1 MVYIPKS
8 ITSVSLI
15 VILRIIHYIVNMKTI
30 TFTEENYLKAI
41 YVLSGESTGRIAN
54 QSIANKL
61 EINPATVTEML
72 HRLRDKKLIEY
83 SRPEGARLTKVGK
96 DLATKVVRKHRLW
109 ETFLV
114 QKMDFTW
121 AEVHEVAEQL
131 EHLQSDKLMDQLD
144 KLLGYPQFDPHGDPI
159 PDRNGKL
166 PSLKAL
172 PLSERDAGRKY
183 RLVAVADNSP
193 AFLTLLDKLEL
204 ALNGTIEIIDIQEFD
219 KSANVVI
226 NSKSKATL
234 SLEVRHNLL
243 VV

>member
-1 MVYIPKS
+1 
-8 ITSVSLI
+8 
-15 VILRIIHYIVNMKTI
+15 MKTI

-41 YVLSGESTGRIAN
+41 YVLSGEATGRIAN
-54 QSIANKL
+54 QSIANRL

-83 SRPEGARLTKVGK
+83 SRSDGAKLTKVGK

-144 KLLGYPQFDPHGDPI
+144 TLLGYPQFDPHGDPI
-159 PDRNGKL
+159 PDRHGKL
-166 PSLKAL
+166 PNLKAS
-172 PLSERDAGRKY
+172 PLSERGPRKKY
-183 RLVAVADNSP
+183 RLVAVTDNSP
-193 AFLTLLDKLEL
+193 AFLKLLDKLAL
-204 ALNGTIEIIDIQEFD
+204 ALNDAIEILEIQDFD
-219 KSANVVI
+219 KSMNVVL
-226 NSKSKATL
+226 NNKTKATL
-234 SLEVRHNLL
+234 SWEVSHNLL

>member
-1 MVYIPKS
+1 
-8 ITSVSLI
+8 
-15 VILRIIHYIVNMKTI
+15 MKTI

-41 YVLSGESTGRIAN
+41 YVLSGEATGRTANQAIAN
-54 QSIANKL
+54 RL

-83 SRPEGARLTKVGK
+83 SRSDGARLTKVGK

-121 AEVHEVAEQL
+121 VEVHEVAEQL
-131 EHLQSDKLMDQLD
+131 EHLQSEKLMDQLD

-159 PDRNGKL
+159 PDKHGKL
-166 PSLKAL
+166 PNLKAI
-172 PLSERDAGRKY
+172 PLSDRGPGKRY
-183 RLVAVADNSP
+183 RLIAVADNSP

-204 ALNGTIEIIDIQEFD
+204 ALSDTIEIIDIRIFD
-219 KSANVVI
+219 KSATVMI
-226 NSKSKATL
+226 NSKTKATL
-234 SLEVRHNLL
+234 SWEVRHNLL

>member
-1 MVYIPKS
+1 
-8 ITSVSLI
+8 
-15 VILRIIHYIVNMKTI
+15 MKTI
-30 TFTEENYLKAI
+30 TFTEENYLKSI
-41 YVLSGESTGRIAN
+41 YVLTGESDGRIAN
-54 QSIANKL
+54 QAIANKL
-61 EINPATVTEML
+61 KINPATVTEML
-72 HRLRDKKLIEY
+72 RRLRDKKLIEY
-83 SRPEGARLTKVGK
+83 SRSAGAKLTKMGK
-96 DLATKVVRKHRLW
+96 DLALKVIREHRLW

-114 QKMDFTW
+114 QKMEFTW

-131 EHLQSDKLMDQLD
+131 EHLQSDKLMKQLE

-193 AFLTLLDKLEL
+193 AFLKLLDKLAL
-204 ALNGTIEIIDIQEFD
+204 TLNGTIGIIDIQDFD

-226 NSKSKATL
+226 NNQTL
-234 SLEVRHNLL
+234 SWEVRHNLL

>member
-1 MVYIPKS
+1 M
-8 ITSVSLI
+8 
-15 VILRIIHYIVNMKTI
+15 
-30 TFTEENYLKAI
+30 
-41 YVLSGESTGRIAN
+41 
-54 QSIANKL
+54 
-61 EINPATVTEML
+61 
-72 HRLRDKKLIEY
+72 
-83 SRPEGARLTKVGK
+83 
-96 DLATKVVRKHRLW
+96 

-144 KLLGYPQFDPHGDPI
+144 KLLEYPQFDPHGDPI

>member
-1 MVYIPKS
+1 
-8 ITSVSLI
+8 
-15 VILRIIHYIVNMKTI
+15 MKTI

-41 YVLSGESTGRIAN
+41 YVLSGEASGRIINLA
-54 QSIANKL
+54 IANKL
-61 EINPATVTEML
+61 RINPATVTEML
-72 HRLRDKKLIEY
+72 HRLRDKRLIEY
-83 SRPEGARLTKVGK
+83 SRADGARLTRVGK

-159 PDRNGKL
+159 PDKHGKL
-166 PSLKAL
+166 PSLKAI
-172 PLSERDAGRKY
+172 PLAERGPRKKY
-183 RLVAVADNSP
+183 RLVAVTDNSP
-193 AFLTLLDKLEL
+193 AFLTLLDNLEL
-204 ALNGTIEIIDIQEFD
+204 ALNDTIEIIDVQDFD
-219 KSANVVI
+219 KSMNVVL
-226 NSKSKATL
+226 KGRTKATL
-234 SLEVRHNLL
+234 SWEVTHNLL

>member
-1 MVYIPKS
+1 
-8 ITSVSLI
+8 
-15 VILRIIHYIVNMKTI
+15 MKTI

-41 YVLSGESTGRIAN
+41 YVLSGEASGRIINLA
-54 QSIANKL
+54 IANKL
-61 EINPATVTEML
+61 GINPATVTEML

-83 SRPEGARLTKVGK
+83 SRVDGARLTKGGR
-96 DLATKVVRKHRLW
+96 DLALKVVRKHRLW

-114 QKMDFTW
+114 EKMDFTW

-159 PDRNGKL
+159 PDKNGRL
-166 PSLKAL
+166 ASLKAS
-172 PLSERDAGRKY
+172 PLSERGPRKKY
-183 RLVAVADNSP
+183 RLAAVTDNSP

-204 ALNGTIEIIDIQEFD
+204 ALNDTIEIIDIQDFD
-219 KSANVVI
+219 KSMNVVI
-226 NSKSKATL
+226 KGRTKATL
-234 SLEVRHNLL
+234 SWEVTHNLL